1 MNYFRKISRGV
12 SLFVIAA
19 FLGLGIQAS
28 AYASILGTDAT
39 LNIEQTS
46 KAHKLLA
53 RQDVQDQLVQLGVDP
68 VDAMKRVNTMS
79 QQELAALNGKL
90 EKLPA
95 GGDIVSAVLL
105 VFLILLLTDVL
116 GYTDIFPF
124 VKSSKK

>member
-1 MNYFRKISRGV
+1 MNFFRKISRTV

-19 FLGLGIQAS
+19 VFGLGIQAS

-53 RQDVQDQLVQLGVDP
+53 RQDVQEQLVKLGVDP
-68 VDAMKRVNTMS
+68 IDAITRVNAMS
-79 QQELAALNGKL
+79 RDELAALNGKL

-95 GGDIVSAVLL
+95 GGDLVSTIGLI
-105 VFLILLLTDVL
+105 FLILLLTDIL

-124 VKSSKK
+124 VKAKK

>member
-1 MNYFRKISRGV
+1 MIYMRKFSRGV
-12 SLFVIAA
+12 SLCVIAT
-19 FLGLGIQAS
+19 FFFLGIQAS

-68 VDAMKRVNTMS
+68 ADAIKRVNTMS

-95 GGDIVSAVLL
+95 GGEL
-105 VFLILLLTDVL
+105 VATLGLIFLILVLTDIL

-124 VKSSKK
+124 VKSKK

>member
-1 MNYFRKISRGV
+1 MNYFRKISRMV

-19 FLGLGIQAS
+19 VFGLGIPAS

-68 VDAMKRVNTMS
+68 VDAMARVNTMS
-79 QQELAALNGKL
+79 RDELAALNGKL

-95 GGDIVSAVLL
+95 GGNLVSTVGLI
-105 VFLILLLTDVL
+105 FLILLLTDIL

-124 VKSSKK
+124 VKAKK

>member
-1 MNYFRKISRGV
+1 MNYFRKISRTV
-12 SLFVIAA
+12 SLIVIAA
-19 FLGLGIQAS
+19 VFGLGVQVS

-46 KAHKLLA
+46 RAHKLLA
-53 RQDVQDQLVQLGVDP
+53 RQDVQDQLVQLGVNP
-68 VDAMKRVNTMS
+68 ADAIKRVNAMS

-95 GGDIVSAVLL
+95 GGEL
-105 VFLILLLTDVL
+105 VGTLALIFLVLLLTDIL

-124 VKSSKK
+124 VKARK